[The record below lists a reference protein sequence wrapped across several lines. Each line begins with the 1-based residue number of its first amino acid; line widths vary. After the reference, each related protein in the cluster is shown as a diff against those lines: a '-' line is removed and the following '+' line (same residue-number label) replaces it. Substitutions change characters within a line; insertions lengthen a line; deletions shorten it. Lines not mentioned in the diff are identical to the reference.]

1 MDVTQLTESSVGP
14 QVPSVIAVNDEG
26 QQLHSDSWSEE
37 KEEEDE
43 EEEEEEHKRC
53 DEDLSATRRKSKVEL
68 DKDFLCPIC
77 IQTMRDA
84 FLTAC
89 GHSFCHVC
97 ITTHLGNRSN
107 CPCCGLYLTNDQ
119 LFPNFLLNKLMK
131 KASAS
136 QLISNAP
143 PTEQLRLALQ
153 QGVDLP
159 VKELGLLMQL
169 LGDKKRKAEQEEA
182 ETNMEILLE
191 FLLHS
196 RQQKQEE
203 LRKVRIL

>member
-1 MDVTQLTESSVGP
+1 M
-14 QVPSVIAVNDEG
+14 
-26 QQLHSDSWSEE
+26 
-37 KEEEDE
+37 
-43 EEEEEEHKRC
+43 
-53 DEDLSATRRKSKVEL
+53 
-68 DKDFLCPIC
+68 F
-77 IQTMRDA
+77 
-84 FLTAC
+84 
-89 GHSFCHVC
+89 HV
-97 ITTHLGNRSN
+97 
-107 CPCCGLYLTNDQ
+107 
-119 LFPNFLLNKLMK
+119 LFTPVQLMK

-153 QGVDLP
+153 QVPLNPFSVTLCDWSMCVRVCVCSHHAFVPYGSAVSLFEEMELSGKGSCFPQGVDLP